1 VRKVTRKIDFFVD
14 FLALKSPWLY
24 LCVSLYIGMWAL
36 VRIGNPLLPI
46 QVLAKYGL
54 AWHHIPELLAFLF
67 LGMWF
72 GSFGYL
78 SSGKFN
84 YFDFIPLM
92 LLIIVSIV
100 ELVTYSIIFWLVLIV
115 VTIPSFVGYFII
127 RWNKIQ
133 KTHI

>member
-1 VRKVTRKIDFFVD
+1 MIRKIDFFVEI
-14 FLALKSPWLY
+14 LALKSPWLY
-24 LCVSLYIGMWAL
+24 LCVSFYIGMWAL
-36 VRIGNPLLPI
+36 VQIGNPLLPI

-54 AWHHIPELLAFLF
+54 AWHHIAELLTFLF

-72 GSFGYL
+72 ASFGYL

-84 YFDFIPLM
+84 RFDFIPLM
-92 LLIIVSIV
+92 LLIIVSIAH
-100 ELVTYSIIFWLVLIV
+100 LVTHYMIFWLVLIV

-133 KTHI
+133 KTHT